1 MKQQWQRLAAKLDAR
16 NQRERALIFVMV
28 LVIFG
33 SLLNALWIDPLLAR
47 KKKATQEVA
56 AQQEQLQGLRGQIQA
71 ISSGGLPDPDA
82 PTRVRL
88 AGLEQKLAQSQSAL
102 QAMQHSLVPPGRMAR
117 LLEDVLT
124 QNRGLKLVS
133 LRTLPVSGVLDA
145 PENTPVQP
153 GATGQAK
160 KEAEPKLAG
169 PAIYKHGVEIAVSGN
184 YAELTQYLDTLEN
197 LPWRMFWGKA
207 EMRVEDY
214 PRVTLT
220 ITLYTLSMDKTWLSV

>member
-16 NQRERALIFVMV
+16 NQRERALIFVMA
-28 LVIFG
+28 LIIFA
-33 SLLNALWIDPLLAR
+33 SLLNALWLDPLLAR

-71 ISSGGLPDPDA
+71 IASGGLPDPDA

-102 QAMQHSLVPPGRMAR
+102 QEMQHSLVSPGRMAR

-124 QNRGLKLVS
+124 QNRSLKLVS
-133 LRTLPVSGVLDA
+133 LKTLPVSGVLDTPASA
-145 PENTPVQP
+145 PAQP
-153 GATGQAK
+153 AAGQART
-160 KEAEPKLAG
+160 EAEPRQLG

-207 EMRVEDY
+207 EMRVEEY

>member
-47 KKKATQEVA
+47 KKKATQDVA

-71 ISSGGLPDPDA
+71 IVSGGLPDPDA

-88 AGLEQKLAQSQSAL
+88 AALEQKLAQSRTAL
-102 QAMQHSLVPPGRMAR
+102 QEMQHSLVAPGRMAR

-124 QNRGLKLVS
+124 QNRSLKLVS
-133 LRTLPVSGVLDA
+133 LKTLPASDVLE
-145 PENTPVQP
+145 PPP
-153 GATGQAK
+153 MPPQAGTAK
-160 KEAEPKLAG
+160 AEAEPRPAG

-207 EMRVEDY
+207 EMRVEEY

-220 ITLYTLSMDKTWLSV
+220 ITLYTLSMDKTWLSI